1 MSGQLAREQYKIIDG
16 LRAWALL
23 LLLFG
28 RNFKFR
34 NIQFEAILPM
44 AKVQND
50 GIARIARD
58 MNELQEAR
66 NRAAHRG
73 TMLEMGGMK
82 EMRSVCASVLN
93 SLDEHL
99 LKR

>member
-1 MSGQLAREQYKIIDG
+1 
-16 LRAWALL
+16 
-23 LLLFG
+23 
-28 RNFKFR
+28 
-34 NIQFEAILPM
+34 M

-50 GIARIARD
+50 GVAKIARD
-58 MNELQEAR
+58 MNELQEVR

-82 EMRSVCASVLN
+82 EARGICASVLN

-99 LKR
+99 INR